1 MLNSSISG
9 PPGFATSVSS
19 MSRSLDGKIFMLG
32 IGAQKAG
39 TSWLHDY
46 FKKRRDVFVPPVK
59 ELHHFDARF
68 RSDLCSDFDR
78 RFRERYEQ
86 FRARDG
92 KSRAAKQRLEILEA
106 RVRMIG
112 DESAY
117 RAYFEKA
124 VPKTCRIFGE
134 ITPAY
139 SLLPEEGFRAIA
151 SQFPRTRLIFLMRDP
166 VDRLYSHLRMAE
178 RLDMLTVPA
187 IEQFAAA
194 LKNPQYVER
203 SEYHRTLANARR
215 VFAPEDIFTGF
226 YETFFCDAELARL
239 CDFLGIP
246 FKPGDYGTPVNV
258 SPHETRL
265 DAERI
270 AMARKK
276 LAPVYDFCRAE
287 FGDKVPDSWL
297 A

>member
-1 MLNSSISG
+1 MPRTLG
-9 PPGFATSVSS
+9 
-19 MSRSLDGKIFMLG
+19 GKTFMLG

-46 FKKRRDVFVPPVK
+46 FSKRRDVFVPPVK

-68 RSDLCSDFDR
+68 RPDLSSDFDR
-78 RFRERYEQ
+78 RFRERLEEH
-86 FRARDG
+86 RARDG
-92 KSRAAKQRLEILEA
+92 KSRAARKRVEILEA
-106 RVRMIG
+106 RVRMIE
-112 DESAY
+112 DEGAY

-124 VPKTCRIFGE
+124 VPKVCRVFGE

-139 SLLPEEGFRAIA
+139 SLLPEEGFRAVA
-151 SQFPRTRLIFLMRDP
+151 AQFPRTKLIFLMRDP

-178 RLDMLTVPA
+178 RLDMLDVPA
-187 IEQFAAA
+187 IAQFEAA
-194 LKNPQYVER
+194 LSNPQYVER
-203 SEYHRTLANARR
+203 SEYHRTLANARS

-226 YETFFCDAELARL
+226 YETFFCDAELERL

-246 FKPGDYGTPVNV
+246 FVPGDYGSPVNV

-265 DAERI
+265 DAERL
-270 AMARKK
+270 AMAREK

-287 FGDKVPDSWL
+287 FGDRVPDSWL

>member
-1 MLNSSISG
+1 
-9 PPGFATSVSS
+9 
-19 MSRSLDGKIFMLG
+19 MSRTLDGKIFMLG

-112 DESAY
+112 DEGAY

-178 RLDMLTVPA
+178 RLDMLIGPA

-215 VFAPEDIFTGF
+215 VFAPEDIFIGF

-287 FGDKVPDSWL
+287 FGGKVPDSWL